1 MNQKPD
7 MESSSMKKSS
17 CNSEDLNKEIY
28 SLKISLSED
37 DADFPE
43 RETESGNLERPV
55 SPVFSVLSMESDVFS
70 NDVTDKDILD
80 SSTQQE
86 RPTSPD
92 RLSLKSDCSM
102 FRPENFTGLLPHD
115 SSGNLERP
123 VSPVFSVLSM
133 ESDVFSND
141 VTDKDILD
149 SSTQQERPTSPDRLS
164 LKSDC
169 SMFRPENFTGLLP
182 HDSSLQQSED
192 NSFEKTHKIPIQALK
207 SPLEK
212 LTEDEW
218 EQFMT
223 HLNKKYPSIFTGHL
237 HNQSALEVVKNILV
251 SLKEGAFRATVNILK
266 NMDQNELADSLQR
279 DEGVCQFCE
288 KLQHQLKQQ
297 TYFLP
302 TITQGEKVQ
311 LQNMYIDTLME
322 LLSDKNERLGYLEG
336 VDQLLSQ
343 KGVFNDKAQ
352 VTFITGDAGTGKSIL
367 LQQSQS
373 LWSKGELDTG
383 ARFLFAF
390 SCRQFSA
397 FQESDK
403 ISLWDL
409 IFKHNYTCP
418 DGDMRNN
425 VVEYI
430 LKNPEMAIFTFDG
443 YDEINSN
450 FDQGTDYEISSPEE
464 TAHPLVLLK
473 SLLSGKLLNGSQ
485 KVVTARTGTE
495 FLSMLVRKRVIL
507 KGFSIDQLQKYTDKY
522 SQGNED
528 QKLVSVQINSNH
540 LLQSLCLIPLFC
552 WIVFESCSQSVEILK
567 TLDHGVTLT
576 SIFMDLVRAF
586 FSRSNLNIYTEAG
599 SWKLRAFA
607 KLAHLGMEKEKFVL
621 NYDHLSSCGIGEND
635 LKVGILIPASYYD
648 NGKTATF
655 QFMHLTLQ
663 SFLTALHLV
672 LEEQMST
679 RGILQFF
686 PQLQSQHFLHLPWR
700 GGSKSQTKS
709 SSQTNEHH
717 HYTNLFLCGLLSKQN
732 NDLQEPLMS
741 LPLLRKKQELLF
753 SFLSDNVKL
762 NFRNLPLDKIDD
774 GIAVRLTHDMLR
786 MLRLGNNR
794 ITGEGGR
801 YLANAIQR
809 SKAIYYVGMWG
820 NKIGDEGAKHF
831 AEAIRNHPNLSA
843 VSLAANGITFSG
855 GRSLAAALKEN
866 TVLKSLWLH
875 DNELTD
881 DNAADFAEVIR
892 SSTTIHQLWF
902 INNKMTVNGVRL
914 LASSLQYNPS
924 ITMLCMKDNLLS
936 AEEVKEFENE
946 TRMVF

>member
-786 MLRLGNNR
+786 ML
-794 ITGEGGR
+794 
-801 YLANAIQR
+801 
-809 SKAIYYVGMWG
+809 SMWG